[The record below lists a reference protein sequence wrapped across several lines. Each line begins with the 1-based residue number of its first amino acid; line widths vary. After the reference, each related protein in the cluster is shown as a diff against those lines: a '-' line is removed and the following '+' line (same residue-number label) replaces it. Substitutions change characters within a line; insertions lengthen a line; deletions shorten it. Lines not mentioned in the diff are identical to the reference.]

1 VYQAACDGES
11 DNDGAAFLLVCE
23 RTLPSFDTTKSLKTM
38 LLTAKG
44 LERFNRIRSR
54 GRHVFATMMQVGN
67 LLMVFTVL
75 APRRFGHYTA
85 VIAPILQL
93 PGFILI
99 VAAVRVQMVRIL
111 VTTYDFWFL
120 TMSNAFFCAG
130 FAVLLGDVRILSM
143 VVGCLIVQVS
153 ICADAQ
159 VGNARQLLVSS
170 IINTVAHSILLL
182 AVLFRVV
189 ESSSK
194 QITLFGY
201 FSDDGA
207 MSARDVLMNTQF
219 SMIMLFA
226 KLVYRNWRIV
236 RERAREGRQVTL
248 RSVLIPQTRKCVTY
262 QCVLKLASPESAAG
276 LATLDPRS
284 RGSVMGTHP
293 VSPNGVVQL
302 QCVRIREVFHVR
314 DTVVPISRGGFMQLL
329 LSHGNGQH
337 VVQNKRTVCLWTL
350 YLMGLCGCLIIPVL
364 SDPMG
369 WLNLKWPAFCL
380 EAASLICS
388 SGFCG
393 VFFAFYNRRLLRRLV
408 FTFDF
413 FFLSSK
419 ITIACCCLSYVVGWD
434 ERALS
439 VACFWVWIHWAL
451 TLDALT
457 PTAAHA
463 LAFRRLYLLTTI
475 VVMFVMQILIGVEIF
490 FRHPEQI
497 VDVYMLKTT
506 VAGHYVD
513 VRMAPFFFARVW
525 SIFLWSGR
533 LLWRALTRQ
542 SEDERLMIE
551 GQVEFHFHWRK
562 RLASRHVPP
571 VAAGLHAPG
580 LLRVPRNRI
589 HPRIS
594 QPTP

>member
-1 VYQAACDGES
+1 
-11 DNDGAAFLLVCE
+11 
-23 RTLPSFDTTKSLKTM
+23 M

-44 LERFNRIRSR
+44 LERFNHIRSR
-54 GRHVFATMMQVGN
+54 SRYVFAAMLQVGN
-67 LLMVFTVL
+67 ILMVFTVL
-75 APRRFGHYTA
+75 GPRRLGHYTA
-85 VIAPILQL
+85 IIAPILQL
-93 PGFILI
+93 PGFVLI

-159 VGNARQLLVSS
+159 VGNARQLLFSS
-170 IINTVAHSILLL
+170 IINTVAHSILFF
-182 AVLFRVV
+182 AVLFRFI
-189 ESSSK
+189 ESSSA
-194 QITLFGY
+194 QVALFGY
-201 FSDDGA
+201 FSEDGA
-207 MSARDVLMNTQF
+207 MSTRDVLMNTQF

-236 RERAREGRQVTL
+236 RERAREGRQVSM

-262 QCVLKLASPESAAG
+262 QCVLKLASPASAAG

-284 RGSVMGTHP
+284 RGSVTGTRS
-293 VSPNGVVQL
+293 VSPDGVVQL

-314 DTVVPISRGGFMQLL
+314 DTVVPISPGGFMELL
-329 LSHGNGQH
+329 LSHSDEQRA
-337 VVQNKRTVCLWTL
+337 VRNKRAVCLWIL
-350 YLMGLCGCLIIPVL
+350 YLLGLCGCLIIPVL
-364 SDPMG
+364 SDPTG
-369 WLNLKWPAFCL
+369 WLNLERPACSL
-380 EAASLICS
+380 EAAALICS
-388 SGFCG
+388 SAFCG

-408 FTFDF
+408 CTFDF

-419 ITIACCCLSYVVGWD
+419 ITIACFCLSSVVGWD
-434 ERALS
+434 KRALS
-439 VACFWVWIHWAL
+439 AASFWVWMHWAL

-457 PTAAHA
+457 PTAAKA
-463 LAFRRLYLLTTI
+463 LAYRRLYLLTTV
-475 VVMFVMQILIGVEIF
+475 VVMFVVQILIAIEIF
-490 FRHPEQI
+490 FRHPERI
-497 VDVYMLKTT
+497 ADMYMLKTT

-513 VRMAPFFFARVW
+513 VRMASFFFARVW

-533 LLWRALTRQ
+533 LLWRAVTRQ

-562 RLASRHVPP
+562 RLASRRIPP
-571 VAAGLHAPG
+571 ASRPPRETAGFLAPG
-580 LLRVPRNRI
+580 LALVPRVRI
-589 HPRIS
+589 HPQTL
-594 QPTP
+594 QPAP